1 MDAIVGAVTGTLQM
15 PEVLVV
21 GRYRGTQPVAVRF
34 TATAGS
40 LQGFEVTMVTAAV
53 NDVVVAVTVING
65 LPEDIEGATTTAVEK
80 AQATLGASRSGT

>member
-1 MDAIVGAVTGTLQM
+1 
-15 PEVLVV
+15 
-21 GRYRGTQPVAVRF
+21 
-34 TATAGS
+34 
-40 LQGFEVTMVTAAV
+40 MVTAAV